1 MEPPRFLA
9 TFNQPAPK
17 IPTGRRDIANTPTQS
32 LALLNDPF
40 VTNQAEF
47 WAAQLITRQDAS
59 IESRLQHMFLKG
71 VGREATAEELSRW
84 ADAARDF
91 AETEKTPEA
100 DRLTSASLWQT
111 MAHAM
116 FNTKEFLYVR

>member
-40 VTNQAEF
+40 VTNQAEV
-47 WAAQLITRQDAS
+47 WAAELITRPDTS
-59 IESRLQHMFLKG
+59 IESRLQHMFSKAI
-71 VGREATAEELSRW
+71 GREATSEELSLW
-84 ADAARDF
+84 KNAARDF
-91 AETEKTPEA
+91 ANAEQIPDAEM
-100 DRLTSASLWQT
+100 LTSGSLWQT
-111 MAHAM
+111 LAHAM
-116 FNTKEFLYVR
+116 FNIKEFLYVR